1 MMSMRVMSLLKFIK
15 VNTMTK
21 FRVTIASTIYYQADI
36 EADNEDDICMQ
47 FRNGEFDFT
56 EWREAD
62 LDSHVYDIMEI
73 K

>member
-1 MMSMRVMSLLKFIK
+1 
-15 VNTMTK
+15 MTK

-47 FRNGEFDFT
+47 FRNGELDFT

>member
-1 MMSMRVMSLLKFIK
+1 MA
-15 VNTMTK
+15 K
-21 FRVTIASTIYYQADI
+21 FRVTIASTIYYQGDI
-36 EADNEDDICMQ
+36 EVDNEDDIYTQ
-47 FRNGEFDFT
+47 FRNGDLDFT